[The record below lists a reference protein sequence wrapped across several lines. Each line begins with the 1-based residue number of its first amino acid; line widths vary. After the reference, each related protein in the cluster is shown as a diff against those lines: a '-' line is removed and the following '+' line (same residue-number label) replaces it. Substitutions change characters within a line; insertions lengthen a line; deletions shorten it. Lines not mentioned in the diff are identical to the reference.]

1 MVWIFVNGVWGIF
14 GSALRRDHD
23 RPSRIMRT
31 TDPSKETQIAGTTPR
46 QMIERYWRT
55 MNTNDWRAV
64 GALLH
69 DDYVLV
75 WPQSGERIR
84 GRENFI
90 AVNAHYPAAGPWR
103 FTVNRVIADEVG
115 AASDVTVTDGARTDR
130 AVSFFALRDDLIW
143 QMTEFWPDPF
153 EAAAWRAQWVE
164 HG

>member
-1 MVWIFVNGVWGIF
+1 MV
-14 GSALRRDHD
+14 
-23 RPSRIMRT
+23 
-31 TDPSKETQIAGTTPR
+31 
-46 QMIERYWRT
+46 ERYWRT

-90 AVNAHYPAAGPWR
+90 AVNANYPAAGAWR
-103 FTVNRVIADEVG
+103 FTVHRVIADEVG
-115 AASDVTVTDGARTDR
+115 AASDVTVTDGERMDR
-130 AVSFFALRDDLIW
+130 AASFFELRDGLIW

-153 EAAAWRAQWVE
+153 EAPAWRAQWVE
-164 HG
+164 HDR